1 MTALLI
7 VIYASFISLG
17 LPDSLLGTA
26 WPSMYSALNV
36 PVSYAGI
43 ISMIVSGGTI
53 ISSLNSDRMIARL
66 GTGRVTAISVLLTAV
81 ALLLFSVCPDFYV
94 LCLLAIPLGLGAG
107 GVDTALNNFV
117 ALHYKARHM
126 SWLHCFWG
134 IGATA
139 GPIVMGLTLSKYQS
153 WALGYQVIGVIQLAL
168 VAVLFITLPLWEKA
182 RGQGAD
188 GAETRPVHLP
198 VRQLIALPGVKAAMG
213 AFFLYCAVET
223 TLGLWGASFLV
234 FARGIGKET
243 AAAYISLYYLGIT
256 SGRLLSGFIS
266 MRFHQ
271 RQMIKMGESL
281 LALGIVTLL
290 AARAGWLLAAGLF
303 LIGFGCAPIF
313 PSMLHE
319 TPVNFGK
326 AHSQQIIGFQMAC
339 AYMGTTLMPPLFGL
353 IAANVSYSLLPFVLA
368 LYCLCLVILTEALN
382 RRARGEAA

>member
-1 MTALLI
+1 MTALLV

-66 GTGRVTAISVLLTAV
+66 GTGRVTAISVLLTAI
-81 ALLLFSVCPDFYV
+81 ALLLFSICQNFYI

-139 GPIVMGLTLSKYQS
+139 GPIVMGLALSKYQS
-153 WALGYQVIGVIQLAL
+153 WALGYQVIGVIQMAL
-168 VAVLFITLPLWEKA
+168 VAVLFITLPLWKKA
-182 RGQGAD
+182 RSQGAD

-198 VRQLIALPGVKAAMG
+198 VRQLVALPGVKAAMG
-213 AFFLYCAVET
+213 AFFIYCAVET

-234 FARGIGKET
+234 FARDIGKET

-256 SGRLLSGFIS
+256 LGRLLSGFIS
-266 MRFHQ
+266 MRFNQ
-271 RQMIKMGESL
+271 RQMIKIGEAL
-281 LALGIVTLL
+281 LAFGIVTLL
-290 AARAGWLLAAGLF
+290 GAKTGWLLAAGLF

-339 AYMGTTLMPPLFGL
+339 AYLGTTLMPPLFGL
-353 IAANVSYSLLPFVLA
+353 IAANISYSLMPFVLG
-368 LYCLCLVILTEALN
+368 LYCLCLVFLTEVLN